1 MSRICVVAGSWFSM
15 LVVVVPLAVLMM
27 IALPA
32 GVPVSIAAHVA
43 LLVAGAGVVLAVQPD
58 ERG

>member
-1 MSRICVVAGSWFSM
+1 M
-15 LVVVVPLAVLMM
+15 LSVVVPLALLMM

-32 GVPVSIAAHVA
+32 GMPAQIASHVA
-43 LLVAGAGVVLAVQPD
+43 LLVAGAAIVLAVQPD

>member
-32 GVPVSIAAHVA
+32 GVPVAIAAHVA
-43 LLVAGAGVVLAVQPD
+43 LLVAGAAVVLAVQPD
-58 ERG
+58 DRG